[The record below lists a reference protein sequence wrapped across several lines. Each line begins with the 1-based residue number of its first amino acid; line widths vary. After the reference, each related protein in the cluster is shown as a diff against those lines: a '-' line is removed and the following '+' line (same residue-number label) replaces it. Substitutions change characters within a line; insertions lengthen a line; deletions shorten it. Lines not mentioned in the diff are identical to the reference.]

1 METLNSAKV
10 PSPWGEVSA
19 VELRLIIAFPP
30 LHGFFLHPFTE
41 PIKTSD
47 LHNNKKEEHD
57 NRTIVSLK
65 SIFDGLIFTVLQT
78 NLKQGCT
85 KETFKSPV
93 SFLNKVPVA
102 Y

>member
-1 METLNSAKV
+1 MGGSFCGGVKANHSFSTSAC
-10 PSPWGEVSA
+10 
-19 VELRLIIAFPP
+19 
-30 LHGFFLHPFTE
+30 FFLHPFTE